1 MSNGMEITRIKIDA
15 FNPKESGVC
24 ASFTLTFN
32 NLLCVHKVNV
42 IQGAKGLF
50 ISFPNSGI
58 PKESEEGKR
67 YVDLVHP
74 TNQEFRQIIEDK
86 VLDAYNAKLKE
97 MQDEVVDV
105 L

>member
-1 MSNGMEITRIKIDA
+1 MSSNHMEITRIKIDT
-15 FNPKESGVC
+15 FNPKNSGVC

-58 PKESEEGKR
+58 PKESEDGKR

-74 TNQEFRQIIEDK
+74 TNQEFRQVIEDR
-86 VLDAYNAKLKE
+86 VLEAYQQKLE
-97 MQDEVVDV
+97 EVASYSEEY
-105 L
+105 

>member
-1 MSNGMEITRIKIDA
+1 MSNSMEITRIKIDA

-58 PKESEEGKR
+58 PKESEDGKR
-67 YVDLVHP
+67 YMDLVHP
-74 TNQEFRQIIEDK
+74 TNQDFRKLIEEK
-86 VLDAYNAKLKE
+86 VLEAYNNKLE
-97 MQDEVVDV
+97 EVEEEVI
-105 L
+105 

>member
-1 MSNGMEITRIKIDA
+1 MEITRIKIDA

-58 PKESEEGKR
+58 PKESEDGKR
-67 YVDLVHP
+67 YMDLVHP
-74 TNQEFRQIIEDK
+74 TNQDFRKLIEEK
-86 VLDAYNAKLKE
+86 VLEAYNNKLE
-97 MQDEVVDV
+97 EVEEEVI
-105 L
+105 